1 MKFPDSHIQSK
12 QMKRIFMIKADTYCE
27 RFNAVK
33 QKQSIQMDEYSL
45 YELDNEHDAKP
56 IKSAKFEQLQLI
68 QLINDEKNYN
78 LVLEFTLGIKFF
90 IKAESFVDRER
101 IVSCLLTL
109 RSFLFE
115 TDNSDF
121 DLVRIL
127 QNKSLDRSV

>member
-1 MKFPDSHIQSK
+1 
-12 QMKRIFMIKADTYCE
+12 MIKADTYCE